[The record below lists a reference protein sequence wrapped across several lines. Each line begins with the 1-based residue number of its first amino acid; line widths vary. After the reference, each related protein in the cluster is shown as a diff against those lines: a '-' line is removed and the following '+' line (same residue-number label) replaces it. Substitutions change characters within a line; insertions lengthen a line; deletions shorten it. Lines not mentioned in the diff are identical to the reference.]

1 MRLQKAHAQLVA
13 LERICRVATTGRRG
27 APHVVPVCHVLID
40 GKIWFASEKNARK
53 VRNLRE
59 NPRIAVT
66 VDLYAEAWTSLRGV
80 MIQGTARVVAKS
92 PTFRRIRKALY
103 AKYPQYPDES
113 AIGDDDSV
121 VVEVTPSRVFAW
133 GFD

>member
-13 LERICRVATTGRRG
+13 LERICRVATTGGRG

-66 VDLYAEAWTSLRGV
+66 VDLYAEAWASLRGV

-121 VVEVTPSRVFAW
+121 VVEVTPSHVFAW